1 MDKWLDQLTD
11 NRTFMKLVALVLAL
25 LLFVSVYDST
35 KETNDINVPASDETE
50 TLSDISVKSYYD
62 TDNLVITGMPET
74 VEVVLEGPTPNLQA
88 AKTQRDFE
96 VYADLSKAKVGKQR
110 VKLQIKDLSDKLQAT
125 INPAYVDVVVEE
137 KVTKE
142 YTVEAEFNHKM
153 VADGYEAGTPE
164 VNPNK
169 VKITGGK
176 DVMDKIS
183 YVKATIEIRQTVNE
197 TINEHAVVT
206 VLDDNLNKLN
216 VIVEQETVEVTIPIR
231 KSSKTV
237 PVEIVEVGSPPTGV
251 TIDSIT
257 LDTKEATIK
266 GNEDALNKVV
276 NVRVEVDVSKIN
288 KNTELTL
295 PVIISDG
302 IKEVNP
308 ETVKATVKVSV
319 ATEETVIIEEAETTK
334 TFSDIPIQLN
344 GLSENYL
351 VTFREPSNGSANIT
365 VTGEEEVLVAI
376 TESDFKLAIDV
387 ADLTEG
393 EHELQINVNGP
404 ENVSSIVDID
414 TVAIVITEKEI
425 S

>member
-266 GNEDALNKVV
+266 GNEDALNKAV

-334 TFSDIPIQLN
+334 TFSNIPIQLN

-351 VTFREPSNGSANIT
+351 VTFQEPSNGSANIT

-376 TESDFKLAIDV
+376 TESDFELAIDV

-404 ENVSSIVDID
+404 ENVSSTVDID

>member
-25 LLFVSVYDST
+25 LLFVSVYDSS

-50 TLSDISVKSYYD
+50 TLSDIPVKSYYD
-62 TDNLVITGMPET
+62 TENLVITGMPET
-74 VEVVLEGPTPNLQA
+74 VEVVIEGPTPNVQA
-88 AKTQRDFE
+88 AKTQRGFE
-96 VYADLSKAKVGKQR
+96 VYADLSKVKVGKQR
-110 VKLQIKDLSDKLQAT
+110 IRLQIKDLSDKLQAT
-125 INPAYVDVVVEE
+125 INPAYVDVVVQER
-137 KVTKE
+137 VTKE

-164 VNPNK
+164 VKPKK

-183 YVKATIEIRQTVNE
+183 YVKATIEISQAMNE
-197 TINEHAVVT
+197 TIDNRAVVT

-216 VIVEQETVEVTIPIR
+216 VIVEQETVEVTIPIK

-237 PVEIVEVGSPPTGV
+237 PIEIIQVGSPPEGV

-257 LDTKEATIK
+257 LDKKEATIT
-266 GNEDALNKVV
+266 GNEGILNTTR
-276 NVRVEVDVSKIN
+276 NVRVEVDVSKVN
-288 KNTELTL
+288 ENMELTL
-295 PVIISDG
+295 PVIIPVELKGVS
-302 IKEVNP
+302 P

-319 ATEETVIIEEAETTK
+319 ALEETVTIEEEEVTK
-334 TFSDIPIQLN
+334 TISNIPIQLN

-351 VTFREPSNGSANIT
+351 VTFQEPSNGRADIT
-365 VTGEEEVLVAI
+365 VTGEEEVLA
-376 TESDFKLAIDV
+376 T
-387 ADLTEG
+387 LTEADFELAVNVAELEEG
-393 EHELQINVNGP
+393 KHELQISVSGP
-404 ENVSSIVDID
+404 ENVSSTVAID
-414 TVAIVITEKEI
+414 KVAIVITEKEI